1 MEAVLKSKR
10 YDRFPK
16 NKQMRYG
23 HSIFCDDIRN
33 EIGGK
38 LSFIGCYNSV
48 MFIPSEFPF
57 TLPKFC
63 IHFHILSPA
72 SIPFRKILARCYAP
86 GEAEPIA
93 SESIEPPAQIEQ
105 QRLIGEL
112 GNEYVA
118 PKLIVAA
125 ASLIFTPLT
134 IKGPGLISVRALLD
148 DEPDELKIGSLRVMV
163 PDEDPAPASR
173 P

>member
-1 MEAVLKSKR
+1 
-10 YDRFPK
+10 
-16 NKQMRYG
+16 MRYG
-23 HSIFCDDIRN
+23 YSIFCDDIRN

-63 IHFHILSPA
+63 VHFHILSPA
-72 SIPFRKILARCYAP
+72 SLPFRTILARCYAP
-86 GEAEPIA
+86 GEVEPIA
-93 SESIEPPAQIEQ
+93 SERIDPPAQIEQ

-112 GNEYVA
+112 GDEYTA

-125 ASLIFTPLT
+125 ASLIFTPLK
-134 IKGPGLISVRALLD
+134 IRGPGLISIRTLLD
-148 DEPDELKIGSLRVMV
+148 DESEELKIGSLRVMV
-163 PDEDPAPASR
+163 PHEDPAQAPR